1 MKSGSAPTLAAP
13 AERRGRNSI
22 GWHMRPCEF
31 GPWFRIRFG
40 FGIESNVLR
49 CNVMNENVG
58 KIGRPRDPAK
68 DRAVLVAARRLL
80 GEVGYQQT
88 TITAIARRSEVNA
101 PAIYRRWPTREALL
115 EEAVHGT
122 GGHAFPA
129 PTDDL
134 RADLATWTRI
144 FLARAASSA
153 ARVGVPGL
161 LAEATSEEDRERL
174 LALQNPV
181 REAFSS
187 RLELAERNGEI
198 PTAANATMIFDILS
212 GTTSVRGLIQ
222 GNAGADEFVQSLA
235 GALYLLACNGA
246 EMSAESKVSGS

>member
-1 MKSGSAPTLAAP
+1 
-13 AERRGRNSI
+13 
-22 GWHMRPCEF
+22 
-31 GPWFRIRFG
+31 
-40 FGIESNVLR
+40 
-49 CNVMNENVG
+49 MNENSG
-58 KIGRPRDPAK
+58 KVGRPRDPAK

-88 TITAIARRSEVNA
+88 TITAIARRAEVSA

-122 GGHAFPA
+122 GGHAFPK

-134 RADLATWTRI
+134 RADLVTWTRV
-144 FLARAASSA
+144 FLTRAASSA
-153 ARVGVPGL
+153 ARAGIPGL
-161 LAEATSEEDRERL
+161 LADAASERDRERL

-181 REAFSS
+181 RDAFSS
-187 RLELAERNGEI
+187 RLELAERSGEI
-198 PTAANATMIFDILS
+198 PSAANASLIFDILS

-222 GNAGADEFVQSLA
+222 GKAGVDEFVQALA
-235 GALYLLACNGA
+235 DALYVLACNGA